1 MLKVSVIKPNE
12 PHIHPIWETSQ
23 SVVDIELFN
32 REPYWKLTTEEKKI
46 VDEYTKLVFV
56 KYFLE
61 GMQLIRR
68 LTSRSQIDKV
78 INNLNRV
85 HDMIRTD
92 EAREFLDKKTKK
104 RKHLLGK

>member
-32 REPYWKLTTEEKKI
+32 REPYWKLTTEEKK
-46 VDEYTKLVFV
+46 VVEKWTDLRFR

-61 GMQLIRR
+61 GMRTIRR
-68 LTSRSQIDKV
+68 ITSYSKADKAFDTLKR
-78 INNLNRV
+78 IRI
-85 HDMIRTD
+85 MIRT
-92 EAREFLDKKTKK
+92 EMSERFLNEKAKK